1 MEVIIEYIKQLEK
14 LFLKM
19 VIQSEKKDKKIEE
32 QFSKL
37 LIIFAENGAKPEEIQ
52 KCLNSKE
59 IIDKSYKELSSDS
72 DNENDDDNSNQQ
84 IDLLNYFSAP
94 NLKEETIVFF
104 KEQNKKMTDYGFKLS
119 DSIIEK
125 IIKEEEEENK
135 IFLGKKRENDNKDIK
150 KN

>member
-104 KEQNKKMTDYGFKLS
+104 KEQKKKMTDYGFKLS

-135 IFLGKKRENDNKDIK
+135 IFLGRKRENDNKDIK

>member
-1 MEVIIEYIKQLEK
+1 MEVIIEYIKQLER

-59 IIDKSYKELSSDS
+59 IIDKSFKELSSDS

-135 IFLGKKRENDNKDIK
+135 IFLGRKRENDNKDIK

>member
-1 MEVIIEYIKQLEK
+1 MFKFK
-14 LFLKM
+14 R
-19 VIQSEKKDKKIEE
+19 
-32 QFSKL
+32 
-37 LIIFAENGAKPEEIQ
+37 N
-52 KCLNSKE
+52 
-59 IIDKSYKELSSDS
+59 KSYKELSSDS

-135 IFLGKKRENDNKDIK
+135 IFLGRKRENDNKDIK

>member
-1 MEVIIEYIKQLEK
+1 MEIVIEYIKQLER

-37 LIIFAENGAKPEEIQ
+37 LIIFAENGAKPEEIE

-59 IIDKSYKELSSDS
+59 IIDESYKDLSSDS
-72 DNENDDDNSNQQ
+72 DKVIDDDYSNKQN
-84 IDLLNYFSAP
+84 DLLNYFSHP

-135 IFLGKKRENDNKDIK
+135 IFLGRKRENDNKDIK

>member
-1 MEVIIEYIKQLEK
+1 MEIVIEYIKQLER

-32 QFSKL
+32 QLSKL
-37 LIIFAENGAKPEEIQ
+37 IIIFAENGAKPEEIE

-59 IIDKSYKELSSDS
+59 IIDESFKELSSDS
-72 DNENDDDNSNQQ
+72 DKVIDDDYSNKQN
-84 IDLLNYFSAP
+84 DLLNYFSHP

-135 IFLGKKRENDNKDIK
+135 IFLGRKRENDNKDIK

>member
-135 IFLGKKRENDNKDIK
+135 IFLGRKRENDNKDIK